1 MSSTVYVDADSCP
14 VKEEII
20 TLCDQYQK
28 ELVFVFSYAHNM
40 VLPQQVK
47 TVQVDVDKEA
57 ADLYLLQTVRRG
69 DICISQD
76 HALASL
82 LIMKGTIVLSPR
94 GHVYKEEEMS
104 SMLQS
109 RYASQK
115 ARRAGKKT
123 KGPRKF
129 TTEDREQ
136 FAQSLEYALERENDR
151 NEKE

>member
-20 TLCDQYQK
+20 KLCGQYEK

-40 VLPQQVK
+40 VLPEHVK

-57 ADLYLLQTVRRG
+57 ADLYLLQAVSRG
-69 DICISQD
+69 DVCISQD

-82 LIMKGTIVLSPR
+82 LLIKGVTVLSPR
-94 GHVYKEEEMS
+94 GHVYMEEEMA

-109 RYASQK
+109 RYAAQK
-115 ARRAGKKT
+115 ARRAGRKT

-129 TTEDREQ
+129 TATDREQ
-136 FAQSLEYALERENDR
+136 FVHALEQVLSTGN
-151 NEKE
+151 